1 MKKHI
6 LLKQK
11 KARRAKKTFYRKESL
26 TLDEYKAQFIRH
38 SINNAENYFEREDT
52 RSPLLTK
59 KSFTKKLTHSTITI
73 VISIFIVAT
82 AARAG
87 SLTPSS
93 SPAASSYTLGDV
105 YARLTT
111 NATTSAGNHV
121 FAPSA
126 SPTSTLY
133 DLTTIFNTI
142 PTIDATKVASGTSYL
157 GIAGTYTTS
166 NLTTSSV
173 ATGTIFGVGL
183 TGTLFGSVSSSQVCS
198 TATYAGTLSPGSST
212 IAVGNTIC
220 GTAGGLLENLWN
232 GTFSTFTGGSQA
244 NGGADD
250 YNNGG
255 AATSTRY
262 SKSWTACSAGNSYCG
277 TGLASADAK
286 DDSTG
291 LIWSLPCN
299 GAGCD
304 SFSDSSPMTY
314 AWSSST
320 TNGNNFST
328 VQNATSTAAG
338 LCTNGDHAESGWFL
352 PHQKQILQAYV
363 DGTYGNLIA
372 TGSNLDY
379 WTATTWSRG
388 STSAHIMN
396 LSAGG
401 FGAGG
406 AILLKTTGA
415 VDVRCVR

>member
-1 MKKHI
+1 MKKDLI
-6 LLKQK
+6 KKTIERAQGEKAGYEYYPITLCEYKQK
-11 KARRAKKTFYRKESL
+11 FAPLSLAQNKEENSVQKKTSYVYFY
-26 TLDEYKAQFIRH
+26 
-38 SINNAENYFEREDT
+38 
-52 RSPLLTK
+52 PLLR
-59 KSFTKKLTHSTITI
+59 SSITI
-73 VISIFIVAT
+73 VVSFLLVAT

-352 PHQKQILQAYV
+352 PHQKQLMQAYI
-363 DGTYGNLIA
+363 DGSYDNLETIGA
-372 TGSNLDY
+372 GTQRFFWSGM
-379 WTATTWSRG
+379 TWSQG
-388 STSAHIMN
+388 TSNALRFN
-396 LSAGG
+396 LYTGEPERA
-401 FGAGG
+401 A
-406 AILLKTTGA
+406 KTTGSA
-415 VDVRCVR
+415 NVRCVR